1 MSIAREYTCKLLD
14 MIDEGLISQ
23 ETALSLCLGW
33 MSEADVKDMM
43 IDEGIVEEFED
54 ELQEESDSFVD
65 FSDRL
70 LMKLDLI

>member
-1 MSIAREYTCKLLD
+1 MSAAREYTCKLWD

-43 IDEGIVEEFED
+43 LEEGIVEEFEY
-54 ELQEESDSFVD
+54 E
-65 FSDRL
+65 
-70 LMKLDLI
+70 